1 MVIQLESEAALR
13 YLVLLWEQPCQN
25 MMTHEVK
32 KGYLGPPLATAG
44 AVSAGCAGA
53 TSAAW
58 AAGLAAGALA
68 AAEVARALPS
78 LSLSAYVRGAD
89 GSSGFC
95 NRF

>member
-1 MVIQLESEAALR
+1 
-13 YLVLLWEQPCQN
+13 

-68 AAEVARALPS
+68 AVEAAEVARALPS